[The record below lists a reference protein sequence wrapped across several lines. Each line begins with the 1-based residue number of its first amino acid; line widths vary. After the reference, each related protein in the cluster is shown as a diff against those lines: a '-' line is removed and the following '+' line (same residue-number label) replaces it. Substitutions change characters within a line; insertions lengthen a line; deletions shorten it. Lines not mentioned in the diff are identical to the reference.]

1 MPQPDILTS
10 CTGDMRYCT
19 SEHNSE
25 LTGLHQWLSSN
36 LSRILSAGALNHVP
50 ILSSI
55 LRRASHFL
63 SLVVGCALV
72 TELLIVLLRLVVL
85 LVLLLVVVLLWLGL
99 LALEGALVHCVQ
111 AAQTAA
117 NAEAATQRKGEE
129 EQLLWGCQVL
139 VAAAAVGAA
148 AADGR
153 AAVGAARADART
165 RSIRTAQTGCHG
177 ATGGRPAELPLV
189 PHDGRDPWVDP
200 GIAATLHLYHL
211 VCGACAQGLLVD
223 ARHALAL
230 YVCHVHR
237 LELILARNAVWQ
249 KACVDFNT
257 RKGCTSCDADETRH
271 LVLPG
276 NSGAERLAIRE
287 RLPGLIGRL
296 EP

>member
-25 LTGLHQWLSSN
+25 LTGLHQWLASN

-99 LALEGALVHCVQ
+99 LALEGARFHCVQ
-111 AAQTAA
+111 AAHTAA

-139 VAAAAVGAA
+139 VAAAAL
-148 AADGR
+148 
-153 AAVGAARADART
+153 AARADART
-165 RSIRTAQTGCHG
+165 RTIRTAQTGCKG
-177 ATGGRPAELPLV
+177 AAGGRPAELPLV

-200 GIAATLHLYHL
+200 GIGATLHLYHL

-276 NSGAERLAIRE
+276 NSG
-287 RLPGLIGRL
+287 P
-296 EP
+296 